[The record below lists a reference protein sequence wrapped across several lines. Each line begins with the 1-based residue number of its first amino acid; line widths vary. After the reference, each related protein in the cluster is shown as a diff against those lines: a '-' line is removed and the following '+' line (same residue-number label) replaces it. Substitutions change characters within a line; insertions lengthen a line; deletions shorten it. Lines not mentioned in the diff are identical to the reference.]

1 MDIKIE
7 DYLDEQEIKEICKDA
22 LYQKI
27 REDMRKLNVNDI
39 IANISYAEVAAMVDT
54 YVGEDNFCK
63 KEIPQKVRRVIDEL
77 STYTVFRKA
86 DAWERKNSIAYDIMQ
101 EECRASRPRIKARI
115 EQIIDE
121 YNFPQLERHEIM
133 YTIADVLT
141 DRLLPEKDG
150 DGGECDWNSETG
162 GCKNDKI

>member
-27 REDMRKLNVNDI
+27 REDMRELNVNDI

-63 KEIPQKVRRVIDEL
+63 KEIPQKVHRVIDEL

-121 YNFPQLERHEIM
+121 YNFPQLERSEIM

-150 DGGECDWNSETG
+150 DGNA
-162 GCKNDKI
+162 

>member
-7 DYLDEQEIKEICKDA
+7 DYLDEQEIKVICKDA

-27 REDMRKLNVNDI
+27 REDMRELNVNDI
-39 IANISYAEVAAMVDT
+39 IANISYAEVEAMVDT

-63 KEIPQKVRRVIDEL
+63 KEIPQKVHRVIDEL

-121 YNFPQLERHEIM
+121 YNFPQLERSEIM
-133 YTIADVLT
+133 YTIAEVLT

-150 DGGECDWNSETG
+150 DRDA
-162 GCKNDKI
+162 KAD

>member
-7 DYLDEQEIKEICKDA
+7 DYLDEQEIKEVCKDA

-27 REDMRKLNVNDI
+27 REDMRELNVNDI

-63 KEIPQKVRRVIDEL
+63 KEIPQKVHRVIDEL

-121 YNFPQLERHEIM
+121 YNFPQLERSEIM

-150 DGGECDWNSETG
+150 DGNG
-162 GCKNDKI
+162 

>member
-27 REDMRKLNVNDI
+27 REDMHKMNVNDI
-39 IANISYAEVAAMVDT
+39 IANISYAEVSAMVDA

-63 KEIPQKVRRVIDEL
+63 KEIPQKVHRVIDEL

-121 YNFPQLERHEIM
+121 YNFPQLERSEIM

-150 DGGECDWNSETG
+150 DGNG
-162 GCKNDKI
+162 

>member
-63 KEIPQKVRRVIDEL
+63 KEIQQKVHRVIDEL

-121 YNFPQLERHEIM
+121 YNFPQLERSEIM

-150 DGGECDWNSETG
+150 DGNG
-162 GCKNDKI
+162 

>member
-1 MDIKIE
+1 MNIKIE
-7 DYLDEQEIKEICKDA
+7 DYLDEQEIKEICKDV

-27 REDMRKLNVNDI
+27 REDMRELNVNDI
-39 IANISYAEVAAMVDT
+39 IANISYAEVEAMVDT

-63 KEIPQKVRRVIDEL
+63 KEIPQKVHRVIDEL

-86 DAWERKNSIAYDIMQ
+86 DAWERGNSIAYDIMQ

-121 YNFPQLERHEIM
+121 YNFPQLKRDEIM

-150 DGGECDWNSETG
+150 DG
-162 GCKNDKI
+162 ND

>member
-7 DYLDEQEIKEICKDA
+7 DYLSEEEIKEICKDA

-27 REDMRKLNVNDI
+27 REDMRYLNVNDI

-54 YVGEDNFCK
+54 YVGEDDFCN
-63 KEIPQKVRRVIDEL
+63 KEIPKKVHKVIDQL

-86 DAWERKNSIAYDIMQ
+86 DVWERKNSIAYDIMQ

-121 YNFPQLERHEIM
+121 YNFPQLERREIL

-150 DGGECDWNSETG
+150 DGNG
-162 GCKNDKI
+162 

>member
-39 IANISYAEVAAMVDT
+39 IANISYAEVEAMVDT

-63 KEIPQKVRRVIDEL
+63 KEIPQKVHRVIDEL

-86 DAWERKNSIAYDIMQ
+86 DAWERGNSIAYDIMQ

-121 YNFPQLERHEIM
+121 YDFPQLERSEIM

-150 DGGECDWNSETG
+150 DGNG
-162 GCKNDKI
+162 

>member
-27 REDMRKLNVNDI
+27 REDMRELNVNDI

-63 KEIPQKVRRVIDEL
+63 KEIPHKVHRVIDQL

-121 YNFPQLERHEIM
+121 YNFPQLERSEIM

-150 DGGECDWNSETG
+150 DGNG
-162 GCKNDKI
+162 

>member
-27 REDMRKLNVNDI
+27 REDMRNLNVNDI
-39 IANISYAEVAAMVDT
+39 VANISHAEVAAMVDT
-54 YVGEDNFCK
+54 YVGEDDFCK
-63 KEIPQKVRRVIDEL
+63 KEIPKKVHRVIDEL

-86 DAWERKNSIAYDIMQ
+86 DAWERKNSIAYDIME
-101 EECRASRPRIKARI
+101 EECRASRPLIKARV
-115 EQIIDE
+115 EQIINK
-121 YNFPQLERHEIM
+121 YNFPQLERDEIM

-141 DRLLPEKDG
+141 NRLLPENK
-150 DGGECDWNSETG
+150 EE
-162 GCKNDKI
+162 

>member
-1 MDIKIE
+1 MMDIKIE
-7 DYLDEQEIKEICKDA
+7 DYIDEQEIKEICKDA

-27 REDMRKLNVNDI
+27 REDMRELNVNDI

-63 KEIPQKVRRVIDEL
+63 KEIPQKVHRVIDEL

-121 YNFPQLERHEIM
+121 YNFPQLERSEIM

-150 DGGECDWNSETG
+150 DGNG
-162 GCKNDKI
+162 

>member
-27 REDMRKLNVNDI
+27 REDMRELNVNDI

-63 KEIPQKVRRVIDEL
+63 KEIPQKVHRVIDEL

-101 EECRASRPRIKARI
+101 EECRASRPRIKARV

-121 YNFPQLERHEIM
+121 YNFPQLERSEIM

-150 DGGECDWNSETG
+150 DGE
-162 GCKNDKI
+162 

>member
-7 DYLDEQEIKEICKDA
+7 DYLSKEEIKEICKDV

-27 REDMRKLNVNDI
+27 REDMRELNVNDI

-63 KEIPQKVRRVIDEL
+63 KEIPQKVHRVIDEL

-86 DAWERKNSIAYDIMQ
+86 DAWERKNSIAYDIME
-101 EECRASRPRIKARI
+101 EECRASRPLIKARV
-115 EQIIDE
+115 ERIINE
-121 YNFPQLERHEIM
+121 YNFPQLERDEIM

-141 DRLLPEKDG
+141 DRLLPEKKED
-150 DGGECDWNSETG
+150 
-162 GCKNDKI
+162 

>member
-1 MDIKIE
+1 MDIDIK
-7 DYLDEQEIKEICKDA
+7 DYLSPEEIKDVCKNA

-27 REDMRKLNVNDI
+27 REDMRELNVNDI

-63 KEIPQKVRRVIDEL
+63 KEIQQKVHRVIDEL

-86 DAWERKNSIAYDIMQ
+86 DAWERKNSIAYDIME
-101 EECRASRPRIKARI
+101 EECRASRPLIKARV
-115 EQIIDE
+115 EQIINE
-121 YNFPQLERHEIM
+121 YKFPQLERDEIM

-141 DRLLPEKDG
+141 DRLLPKKKED
-150 DGGECDWNSETG
+150 
-162 GCKNDKI
+162 

>member
-7 DYLDEQEIKEICKDA
+7 DYLEEQEIKEICKDV

-27 REDMRKLNVNDI
+27 REDMRELNVNDI

-63 KEIPQKVRRVIDEL
+63 KEIPQKVHKVIDEL

-121 YNFPQLERHEIM
+121 YNFPQLERSEIM

-150 DGGECDWNSETG
+150 DSNAKAD
-162 GCKNDKI
+162 

>member
-27 REDMRKLNVNDI
+27 REDMRELNVNDI

-63 KEIPQKVRRVIDEL
+63 KEIPKKVRRVIDEL

-86 DAWERKNSIAYDIMQ
+86 DAWERGNSIAYDIMQ

-121 YNFPQLERHEIM
+121 YNFPQLERSEIM

-150 DGGECDWNSETG
+150 DRNG
-162 GCKNDKI
+162 

>member
-63 KEIPQKVRRVIDEL
+63 KEIPQKVHRVIDEL

-86 DAWERKNSIAYDIMQ
+86 DAWERENSIAYNIMQ
-101 EECRASRPRIKARI
+101 EECRASRRGQSRSSTNMSFLNLRGTKSCTPL
-115 EQIIDE
+115 QM
-121 YNFPQLERHEIM
+121 F
-133 YTIADVLT
+133 
-141 DRLLPEKDG
+141 
-150 DGGECDWNSETG
+150 
-162 GCKNDKI
+162 

>member
-7 DYLDEQEIKEICKDA
+7 GYLDEEEIKEICEDA

-27 REDMRKLNVNDI
+27 REDMRELNVNDI

-54 YVGEDNFCK
+54 YVGEDDFCK
-63 KEIPQKVRRVIDEL
+63 KEIPKKVHRIIDEL

-86 DAWERKNSIAYDIMQ
+86 DAWERKNSIAYDIME
-101 EECRASRPRIKARI
+101 EECRASRPLIKARV
-115 EQIIDE
+115 EQIINE
-121 YNFPQLERHEIM
+121 YSFPQLERDEIM

-141 DRLLPEKDG
+141 DRLLPTKKED
-150 DGGECDWNSETG
+150 
-162 GCKNDKI
+162 